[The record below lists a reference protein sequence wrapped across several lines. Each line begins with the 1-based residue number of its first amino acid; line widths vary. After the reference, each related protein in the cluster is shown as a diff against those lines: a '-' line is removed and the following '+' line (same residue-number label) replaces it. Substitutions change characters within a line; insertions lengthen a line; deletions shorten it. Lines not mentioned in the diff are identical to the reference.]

1 MIREINRNQKSL
13 AQKSEPATMND
24 QAVLTDLLDTLR
36 AHQDVCVGMAANM
49 IGVHKRVIIVQ
60 MGVLPVLMIN
70 PEITAKSDPYTTSEG
85 CLSLLGERQTT
96 RYQNITVKFLDKN
109 FKPTTQKFTDFVAQ
123 IIQHEVDH
131 CDGIII

>member
-1 MIREINRNQKSL
+1 MIRAINHDQKSL
-13 AQKSEPATMND
+13 TIKSEPATIAD
-24 QAVLTDLLDTLR
+24 QQVLTDLLDTLR

-49 IGVHKRVIIVQ
+49 IGEHKCVIIVQ

-70 PEITAKSDPYTTSEG
+70 PEITAQSNPYSTAEG

-109 FKPTTQKFTDFVAQ
+109 FKPTTQKFADFIAQ
-123 IIQHEVDH
+123 IIQHEIDH
-131 CDGIII
+131 CNGIII

>member
-13 AQKSEPATMND
+13 AQKSEPATIND

>member
-13 AQKSEPATMND
+13 AQKSEPATKND

-70 PEITAKSDPYTTSEG
+70 PEITAKSEPYTTSEG
-85 CLSLLGERQTT
+85 CLTLLGERQTT

>member
-13 AQKSEPATMND
+13 AQKSEPATKND

-36 AHQDVCVGMAANM
+36 AHQDVCMGMAANM

-70 PEITAKSDPYTTSEG
+70 PEITAKSEPYTTSEG

>member
-13 AQKSEPATMND
+13 AQKSEPATKND

-70 PEITAKSDPYTTSEG
+70 PEITAKSEPYTTSEG

>member
-13 AQKSEPATMND
+13 AQKSEPATKND

>member
-70 PEITAKSDPYTTSEG
+70 PEITAKSEPYTTSEG
-85 CLSLLGERQTT
+85 CLSLLGERQTA

>member
-13 AQKSEPATMND
+13 AQKSEPATKND

-70 PEITAKSDPYTTSEG
+70 PEITAKSEPYTISEG